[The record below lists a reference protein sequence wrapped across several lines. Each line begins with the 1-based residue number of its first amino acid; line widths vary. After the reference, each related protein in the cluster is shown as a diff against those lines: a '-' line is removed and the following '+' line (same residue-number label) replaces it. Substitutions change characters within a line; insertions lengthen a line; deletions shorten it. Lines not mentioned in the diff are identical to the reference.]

1 MKKHKYPDH
10 ICEMFNI
17 PKSASKSQAQGY
29 ISKYRFRNKEIA
41 LKLLREASGT
51 FPKEKKKDSIPS
63 AESCIKFVESY
74 SAQVQASLP
83 PVTTV
88 TPPRMATVKV
98 RGGQAAFRL
107 RVLDNF
113 NNRCAVT
120 GHVIGECLQ
129 AAHITPYCDSND
141 NSVTNGIALDAT
153 LHLLF
158 DAGLMAI
165 NPDTLTVHFKCEHPY
180 RIHEGRKLATPKVAI
195 NASALSHS
203 WAKFQLRG

>member
-1 MKKHKYPDH
+1 MFSVKVFENLCKMRTSDFKLLPRNDLEEFKIAREVHKVLDNRKREAFMQRV
-10 ICEMFNI
+10 IDSRS
-17 PKSASKSQAQGY
+17 KSA
-29 ISKYRFRNKEIA
+29 
-41 LKLLREASGT
+41 
-51 FPKEKKKDSIPS
+51 PS
-63 AESCIKFVESY
+63 AESCIAYVASY
-74 SAQVQASLP
+74 AAQVQASLP

>member
-1 MKKHKYPDH
+1 MIYSGKNAPKRGMRGPSGGLINIKPRSKAKAKKHKPKTVNIVANNQPNPVDRYPDS
-10 ICEMFNI
+10 
-17 PKSASKSQAQGY
+17 SA
-29 ISKYRFRNKEIA
+29 
-41 LKLLREASGT
+41 
-51 FPKEKKKDSIPS
+51 
-63 AESCIKFVESY
+63 CIRFVESY
-74 SAQVQASLP
+74 AAQVQASLP

-88 TPPRMATVKV
+88 TPPRVATVKV

-120 GHVIGECLQ
+120 GHAVGECLQ